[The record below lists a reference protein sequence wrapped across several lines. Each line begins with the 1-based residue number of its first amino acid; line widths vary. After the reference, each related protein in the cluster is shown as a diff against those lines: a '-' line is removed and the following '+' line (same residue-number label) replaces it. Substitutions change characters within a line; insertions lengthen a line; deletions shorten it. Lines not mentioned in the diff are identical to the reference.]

1 MSVPHKRWLAQEM
14 KQWQAEGWF
23 PLDLAEKIQAR
34 YQLDQ
39 LKDEGTNRLL
49 LSVYTMGALIV
60 GMGVVTFVAAN
71 WEAIPAAL
79 KLVLL
84 FAAMFTAHGLGFY
97 LWKIK
102 GNAPRLGHALVLLGT
117 LIFAANIGLIAQ
129 IFHIRGNWYNGFGAS
144 AVGALAAAYA
154 LRSVPNG
161 VFALICTFVYGL
173 GLYEDHEQLAHG
185 MLLILP
191 LVFLPLVVWE
201 KSVAFF
207 TMTVL
212 AWLSYVMLAI
222 SHLNPSFT
230 DGMSL
235 FLMGLQVVIVL
246 GLVLLHLQKNEGYS
260 YSSLV
265 FALIFLLGFFYI
277 FGFRD
282 IAEDMENGQKAAT
295 YTLVLLAFLLP
306 IAGWFYYQKEKAKGY
321 GKVVQIALI
330 ALLALGS
337 SVALL
342 NFRIAF
348 PANYVL
354 FLLVNNTASVVLGGI
369 LLYLGYT
376 GLRRGA
382 FWIGLLYLFM
392 IIGSRFFEY
401 TENLTL
407 KALVFV
413 VLGVALIFATFR
425 FEKYLKAKQN
435 QEAQS

>member
-14 KQWQAEGWF
+14 KQWQSEGWF
-23 PLDLAEKIQAR
+23 PPDLAEKIQAR
-34 YQLDQ
+34 YQFDQ

-84 FAAMFTAHGLGFY
+84 FAAMLTAHGLGFY
-97 LWKIK
+97 LWKISET
-102 GNAPRLGHALVLLGT
+102 GPRLGHALVLLGT

-154 LRSVPNG
+154 LRSIPNA
-161 VFALICTFVYGL
+161 VFALVCTFVYGL

-185 MLLILP
+185 MLFGLP
-191 LVFLPLVVWE
+191 LVFIPLVVWE

-207 TMTVL
+207 TLTAL
-212 AWLSYVMLAI
+212 AWMSYVILAI
-222 SHLNPSFT
+222 THINPSFS
-230 DGMSL
+230 DGMSM
-235 FLMGLQVVIVL
+235 FLMALQVVVVM
-246 GLVLLHLQKNEGYS
+246 GLVLGHLQKKEGYS

-265 FALIFLLGFFYI
+265 FALIVLLGFFYF
-277 FGFRD
+277 FGFRE
-282 IAEDMENGQKAAT
+282 IAEDMENGRKAAT
-295 YTLVLLAFLLP
+295 YGMGLLAFILP
-306 IAGWFYYQKEKAKGY
+306 VLGWFFYQKGKGTAHEK
-321 GKVVQIALI
+321 VFQIALI
-330 ALLALGS
+330 ALLALGF

-342 NFRIAF
+342 NFRVAF

-354 FLLVNNTASVVLGGI
+354 FLLLNNAASVVLGGV
-369 LLYLGYT
+369 LLYIGYT

-382 FWIGLLYLFM
+382 FWIGLLYLFI

-401 TENLTL
+401 TEDLTT

-413 VLGVALIFATFR
+413 ILGVALIFATFR
-425 FEKYLKAKQN
+425 FEKYLKTKQN
-435 QEAQS
+435 QEIRP